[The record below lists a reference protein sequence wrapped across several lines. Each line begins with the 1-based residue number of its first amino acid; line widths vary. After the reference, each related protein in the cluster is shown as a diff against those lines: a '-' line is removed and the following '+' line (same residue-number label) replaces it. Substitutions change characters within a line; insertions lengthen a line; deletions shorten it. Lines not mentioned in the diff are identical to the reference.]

1 MTKTQKNKLAI
12 SDYPAEIEIKTMV
25 LWLKTG
31 AITEDERGS
40 ENIYFMDEFFNKFYC
55 KCL

>member
-1 MTKTQKNKLAI
+1 MTRTQKNKLAF
-12 SDYPAEIEIKTMV
+12 SDSPAEIEVKTMV

-31 AITEDERGS
+31 AITEEERGS
-40 ENIYFMDEFFNKFYC
+40 ENIYFVDEFGNNFYC